1 MPIIII
7 GSGFYEDKLDTLN
20 NNILQGQTA
29 TNLMLNRIFAK
40 IEVIEANL
48 KNTSQSIVPTVYI
61 DPIFFSY
68 FPHKN
73 ADELLSIENLIKN
86 ETEFVFK
93 LVI

>member
-61 DPIFFSY
+61 DPIFLSY
-68 FPHKN
+68 FPLKN

-86 ETEFVFK
+86 ETEFVLK